1 MFNVAQKSK
10 GRKKIRERYR
20 IMMTAVI
27 VLAVVAAVV
36 ANAIRVNNHIE
47 LGK

>member
-1 MFNVAQKSK
+1 
-10 GRKKIRERYR
+10 
-20 IMMTAVI
+20 MMTAVI